1 MDDVRNTKEMV
12 FDVVVIGAGIEG
24 SAAAYYSARDGRRVL
39 LLEQYSLPHTRGSS
53 HGGSRITRL
62 AESDERFQKFS
73 SESYALW
80 EELEKETKTELLRK
94 VGMLLISNDGWEDG
108 YPNRVMQSM
117 VKSGAGLERIAA
129 EEANIRIPNFKHSAD
144 SELCIY
150 QHAGYIRANKALH
163 AFQGEFVKRGGV
175 LHDEEKMLE
184 IVPGAMVTVKTNRSE
199 YQTRSVILAPGPW
212 ASTVIKQLGLNISL
226 QVHLAYHIFW
236 KERVQGTYA
245 EFPVFNDLD
254 RDGIAYSGC
263 PSNEYPGLMKIG
275 KWMSTPIDDPDSRD
289 QTDEQQE
296 LDVLRDYIREHFPG
310 LDADNGP
317 AIKEACLVTEA
328 PDQTFIIDVHPSYS
342 NIAIGCAFAGGGFM
356 YAPIVGR
363 LLSQLA
369 EGVQPQLDISLFS
382 ISRFEK

>member
-94 VGMLLISNDGWEDG
+94 VGMLISNDGWEDLSESCYAVNG
-108 YPNRVMQSM
+108 QVRSWF
-117 VKSGAGLERIAA
+117 GADVD
-129 EEANIRIPNFKHSAD
+129 K
-144 SELCIY
+144 
-150 QHAGYIRANKALH
+150 
-163 AFQGEFVKRGGV
+163 GEFVKRGGV

-236 KERVQGTYA
+236 KERVQGTYS

-254 RDGIAYSGC
+254 KDGIAYSGC

-275 KWMSTPIDDPDSRD
+275 KRMSTPIDDPDSRD
-289 QTDEQQE
+289 QTDEQQD